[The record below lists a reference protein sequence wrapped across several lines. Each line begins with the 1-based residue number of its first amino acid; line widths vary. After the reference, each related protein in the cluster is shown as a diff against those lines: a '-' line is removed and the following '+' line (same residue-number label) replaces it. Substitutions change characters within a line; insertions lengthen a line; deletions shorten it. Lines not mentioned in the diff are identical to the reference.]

1 MCSAA
6 RVRKASELL
15 LSAAGPLFITF
26 AETRRTAVKGRSSF
40 WMFQS
45 AQEKIYSAALLLPVV
60 NVRKCEDCRITTG
73 SIYNDNENANDSSNE
88 KYLLETKLN
97 M

>member
-26 AETRRTAVKGRSSF
+26 AETRRTVKRLKSPF

-45 AQEKIYSAALLLPVV
+45 AQEEIYSAPLLPVV
-60 NVRKCEDCRITTG
+60 NVRRLW
-73 SIYNDNENANDSSNE
+73 NNNWH
-88 KYLLETKLN
+88 YL
-97 M
+97 